1 MPAGDPVL
9 EVQPL
14 PQANII
20 SEVLAGHRTALR
32 TQQEG
37 RGRLASTRHV
47 RSVGAGE
54 REPTRNLLNRA
65 ERFMQGRIDG
75 MHHAE

>member
-32 TQQEG
+32 TQQEAARQIG
-37 RGRLASTRHV
+37 V
-47 RSVGAGE
+47 DPPRSLGGS
-54 REPTRNLLNRA
+54 
-65 ERFMQGRIDG
+65 G
-75 MHHAE
+75 

>member
-32 TQQEG
+32 TQQEAARQIG
-37 RGRLASTRHV
+37 VAPATFARWERVSAS
-47 RSVGAGE
+47 
-54 REPTRNLLNRA
+54 P
-65 ERFMQGRIDG
+65 QGTF
-75 MHHAE
+75 